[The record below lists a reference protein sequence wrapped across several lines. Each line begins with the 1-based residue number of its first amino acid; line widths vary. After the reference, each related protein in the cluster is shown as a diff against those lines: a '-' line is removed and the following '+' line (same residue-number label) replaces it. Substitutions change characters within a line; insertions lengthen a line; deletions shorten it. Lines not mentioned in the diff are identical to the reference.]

1 MGCGGVCVTGVW
13 VQVLLVLTHTTPTLA
28 SMLLTYHTD
37 TSRREKLNNILLDTT
52 HNICGYINPL
62 TQSHVF
68 SQGITP
74 HAAVQQPVYKNS

>member
-1 MGCGGVCVTGVW
+1 MF
-13 VQVLLVLTHTTPTLA
+13 
-28 SMLLTYHTD
+28 
-37 TSRREKLNNILLDTT
+37 RTT
-52 HNICGYINPL
+52 HIICGYINPL